1 MRILENR
8 TKESK
13 REMDI
18 LDALDE
24 IREMTRAD
32 AKLNSD
38 DLFNFICKRDTSEM
52 NMNEQQLMHNKFVEL
67 RRKR

>member
-52 NMNEQQLMHNKFVEL
+52 NMDEQQLMHNKFVEL

>member
-32 AKLNSD
+32 AKINSD

-52 NMNEQQLMHNKFVEL
+52 SADE
-67 RRKR
+67 